1 MRTSYVVL
9 TLAAAASVPM
19 FASDGQPTLQITA
32 PSADAIVSGDTRLA
46 VTMTPDAVSQQVQAI
61 NFFVDGRLVCTVER
75 PPFSCNWNAGAILR
89 GHHVRV
95 VATLVDGGRLVGNL
109 HTKDVGYAERVRAD
123 AVLVPVTVRD
133 RGRFVRGLTERDF
146 ELSEDGVQQPI
157 ASLASEEAPLDLVV
171 AIDISGS
178 MEQALPD
185 IKPAVKRLLSKL
197 RPGDAATLIGFNDT
211 AFIVAERETDA
222 KTRENAVDLL
232 SSWGGTSLYDA
243 TLRSLDLVGRRWG
256 RKGVVIFSDGDDR
269 NSQVRRATVMARV
282 QASETV
288 LYTIGFGS
296 GATVPELRSSLESYA
311 AASGGHAFFPGTV
324 KELDQVFDTIVT
336 ELSNQYV
343 LSYSPL
349 HSAQDGAWRSIKVR
363 VKKGNYAVKARPG
376 YRLDAQPPAGR

>member
-1 MRTSYVVL
+1 MLALIAVASAT
-9 TLAAAASVPM
+9 TL
-19 FASDGQPTLQITA
+19 ASDGPPMLQVTS
-32 PSADAIVSGDTRLA
+32 PPADTIVSGETRLA
-46 VTMTPDAVSQQVQAI
+46 VTITPDGVGQQVQEI

-75 PPFSCNWNAGAILR
+75 APFSCSWNAGPILR

-95 VATLVDGGRLVGNL
+95 VATLTDGGRLVGNL

-133 RGRFVRGLTERDF
+133 HGKFVRGLTQHDF

-157 ASLASEEAPLDLVV
+157 ASLASEDAPLDLVV
-171 AIDISGS
+171 AVDISGS

-185 IKPAVKRLLSKL
+185 IRPAVKRLLSKL
-197 RPGDAATLIGFNDT
+197 RPGDAVTLMGFNDT
-211 AFIVAERETDA
+211 AFIVAERETNPKA
-222 KTRENAVDLL
+222 REEAVDLL
-232 SSWGGTSLYDA
+232 SSWGGTALYDA
-243 TLRSLDLVGRRWG
+243 TLRALDLVGRRWG

-269 NSQVRRATVMARV
+269 NSQVRRETVMARV

-296 GATVPELRSSLESYA
+296 GATVPQLRDSLESYA
-311 AASGGHAFFPGTV
+311 AASGGHAFFPAGV
-324 KELDQVFDTIVT
+324 KDLDDVFNAIVA

-349 HSAQDGAWRSIKVR
+349 RAAQDGAWRNIKVR
-363 VKKGNYAVKARPG
+363 VKNGNYAVKARPG
-376 YRLDAQPPAGR
+376 YRIDVQQRAGG